1 MQTGKTENSYQD
13 SGKGRVNG
21 PTTSHYKTDGQV
33 ANLLSLKFL
42 HKKAESETL
51 IRFSALLC

>member
-21 PTTSHYKTDGQV
+21 PTTSRYKTDRRV
-33 ANLLSLKFL
+33 VDLLSPKFW

-51 IRFSALLC
+51 LRFSALLC